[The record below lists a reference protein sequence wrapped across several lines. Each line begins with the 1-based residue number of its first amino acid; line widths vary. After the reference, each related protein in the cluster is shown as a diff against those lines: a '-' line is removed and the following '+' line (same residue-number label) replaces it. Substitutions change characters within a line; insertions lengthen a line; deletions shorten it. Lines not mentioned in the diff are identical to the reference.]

1 MKLSDVKKRNR
12 FIGIILAALVFQSTG
27 LDPFLRRL
35 GGVAF
40 SFCVLVLLF
49 FLIPMGIEYLERKF
63 VK

>member
-12 FIGIILAALVFQSTG
+12 FIGIILAALVFQAAG

-35 GGVAF
+35 GGPLF

-49 FLIPMGIEYLERKF
+49 FLVPMGIEYLERKF